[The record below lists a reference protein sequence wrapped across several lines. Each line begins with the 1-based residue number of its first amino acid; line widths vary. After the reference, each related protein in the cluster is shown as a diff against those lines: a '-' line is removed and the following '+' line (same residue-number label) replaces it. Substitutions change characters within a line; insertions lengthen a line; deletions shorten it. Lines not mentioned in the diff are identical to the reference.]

1 MKAMLTSSLG
11 GFIKVNG
18 TRIPDMLIQRNGLLV
33 NLKSIWLPDAR
44 VLIVCGNPD
53 NYVKNDDVHACLKEA
68 FLMSG
73 LSISSIEQCDDRNPE
88 IIEKMANIDV
98 LVLAGGHVPSQN
110 KFMKQ
115 LRLKERL
122 ADFGGI
128 VVAWSAGSMNSADV
142 VYAGPELEG
151 EAVDPL
157 YERWIP
163 GLGIT
168 NVNIFPHFQK
178 LRDDYLDGMRL
189 IEDITFEDSVG
200 HEILAL
206 NDGSYIMV
214 DNGQATLYGKA
225 YRIKDSQMTQIC
237 KDGESIV
244 FRKLIHTKDVACK

>member
-11 GFIKVNG
+11 GAFKVNG
-18 TRIPDMLIQRNGLLV
+18 TRIPDILIQSNGLLD
-33 NLKSIWLPDAR
+33 NLKSIWIPDAR

-53 NYVKNDDVHACLKEA
+53 NYEKNDGVLACLKEA
-68 FLMSG
+68 FPMSG
-73 LSISSIEQCDDRNPE
+73 LSISSIEMCDDRNPE
-88 IIEKMANIDV
+88 IIENLANTDV

-110 KFMKQ
+110 RFMKQ

-122 ADFGGI
+122 AQFNGI

-142 VYAGPELEG
+142 VYASPELPG

-163 GLGIT
+163 GLGLT
-168 NVNIFPHFQK
+168 NINMYPHFQK

-189 IEDITFEDSVG
+189 IEDITFDDSVG

-206 NDGSYIMV
+206 NDGSYLMIEE
-214 DNGQATLYGKA
+214 GKTTLYGEA
-225 YRIKDSQMTQIC
+225 YSIKDRQMVQIC
-237 KDGESIV
+237 KDGESV
-244 FRKLIHTKDVACK
+244 SL